1 MAASL
6 SDILTSMQNG
16 VNAMNA
22 FVSATSKTIPTNT
35 SGQLAASVLV
45 QTGFVRVLGVSIVA
59 GGAAGSLAD
68 AATLALAVSGT
79 EVYTTPTTTGFYA
92 TDMVFVNGLVYLVGA
107 GQTVALFY
115 ART

>member
-1 MAASL
+1 MASL

-22 FVSATSKTIPTNT
+22 FVSAVSKDIPTDT
-35 SGQLAASVLV
+35 SGQLAADTLV

-68 AATLALAVSGT
+68 AATLALAVGGT
-79 EVYTTPTTTGFYA
+79 EVYTTETTPGYFA
-92 TDMVFVNGLVYLVGA
+92 TNMVFKNGLVCLVGA
-107 GQTVALFY
+107 GQTVAIFY